1 MNLLSLRNL
10 VTRKL
15 LLSFSGIIASGIA
28 VTILMAPEA
37 FYAVYGIEVAGN
49 TNLTNEL
56 KAPAGMLLVAG
67 LMMLAGVF
75 RSRLTMTSLV
85 TGAAVYLSYG
95 LSRIASIAVDGVPH
109 NGLVEAAVFEI
120 AIGAACLFA
129 VLPDLVA
136 TGKTGP
142 STEEAA

>member
-15 LLSFSGIIASGIA
+15 LLSFSGLIATGIA
-28 VTILMAPEA
+28 VTILFAPDA
-37 FYAVYGIEVAGN
+37 FYSVYGIEVTGN

-75 RSRLTMTSLV
+75 RSHLTKTSLV
-85 TGAAVYLSYG
+85 IAAAVYLSYG
-95 LSRIASIAVDGVPH
+95 LSRFASIAVDGMPH
-109 NGLVEAAVFEI
+109 SGLVEAAIVEI
-120 AIGAACLFA
+120 AIGAACLLA
-129 VLPDLVA
+129 LLPDLNSF
-136 TGKTGP
+136 KTQ
-142 STEEAA
+142 TNH